1 MVFYTVNQ
9 TVFIPRINESK
20 INTLCGQSLSK
31 LLYLDWKKMDNT
43 LQSLPAITKLTVWQ
57 RRQTLKT
64 KRVQKKNTPIA
75 DKLIYSEK
83 SFK

>member
-20 INTLCGQSLSK
+20 INILCGQSLSK

-43 LQSLPAITKLTVWQ
+43 LQSLPAITKLMVWQ
-57 RRQTLKT
+57 RRQKLKT
-64 KRVQKKNTPIA
+64 KRVPNKTPVA